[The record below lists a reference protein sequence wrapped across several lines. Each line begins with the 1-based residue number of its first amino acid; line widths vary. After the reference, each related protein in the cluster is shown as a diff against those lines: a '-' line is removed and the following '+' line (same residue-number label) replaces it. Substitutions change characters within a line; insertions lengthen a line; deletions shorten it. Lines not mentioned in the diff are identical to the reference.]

1 MPRVTKEH
9 GVNRVRIRFRG
20 PPHVSN
26 TFKSKTDARQW
37 GEKTEGAMLLGLP
50 KRLVCQAS
58 FSRFFNNRTLSTQN
72 WRMKFGVHRLNRPL
86 R

>member
-1 MPRVTKEH
+1 MPSVTKEH

-20 PPHVSN
+20 PPHVSK

-37 GEKTEGAMLLGLP
+37 GEKTEGAMLLGLY

-58 FSRFFNNRTLSTQN
+58 FFRFFHNRILSTQN
-72 WRMKFGVHRLNRPL
+72 WQLRFGVHRLNRSL